1 MKFKH
6 LTINCQLS
14 ITQLLSYSVILSL
27 ILFFSPPLKAQVTI
41 GSLNPPHSFSVLELT
56 TEKTDGGLRLPQ
68 LKTSERLALN
78 SQLTGNDEAK
88 GLTVYDTDLN
98 CLEFW
103 NGTDWVSMCSDVL
116 LDCSSTVFPVL
127 QSSCTLCAGAT
138 FADLITAVGGK
149 ERWYDTAT
157 GGAAHSDGDNL
168 TSGKTYYAEEL
179 VGACVSPTRAPVAVT
194 TGDCSIAPTSGNVTT
209 FTDVM
214 YDFQSQTLQ
223 AYARASGGI
232 PTKYEWQVSTDNV
245 TFTDI
250 PGAPNSNFFTVPPH
264 FADSYLPPKYTPDS
278 LLYFQ
283 CLISNPAESTPI
295 IAGGL
300 NILFIQTEKV
310 DGTPIGN
317 YSIDPDT
324 KIRYLTIQKGLG
336 GNNTPT
342 TSGTMKIALL
352 NLGQSGTGGWLRS
365 VVTGADS
372 IHISDDGALNDAG
385 DLGDFYQW
393 GRVKDGHEHIVWK
406 KGTDYKDSITP
417 MSGSANATSAFV
429 DYKEY
434 TKPSYYTSTHQV
446 LSTDNNYY
454 GKFIYSTGSGAA
466 NGDNDWYYNGGHDN
480 YLWGNGSPATRPDTG
495 SDITLSQWSGIGKAN
510 NPCPG
515 TWSVPS
521 RWNFWDIFNGNGSDS
536 PTGNY
541 SWLSSGVNTW
551 QFRLS
556 TNNAIGGTIITNNSG
571 EKVFLPAAGRRA
583 YDTASLSNVGTNG
596 YYWCSSISS
605 STYAYILYFYNG
617 NVTPGNSNA
626 NYRAYGFSIRCVAE

>member
-264 FADSYLPPKYTPDS
+264 FADSYLPPKYMPDS

-283 CLISNPAESTPI
+283 CLISNPATSTPI

-300 NILFIQTEKV
+300 NILFIQTEKA

-317 YSIDPDT
+317 YGIDSNG
-324 KIRYLTIQKGLG
+324 IRYLTIQT
-336 GNNTPT
+336 NNKNF
-342 TSGTMKIALL
+342 SGTMKIALL
-352 NLGQSGTGGWLRS
+352 NLGQSGTGAWIRDPNNANI
-365 VVTGADS
+365 VT
-372 IHISDDGALNDAG
+372 HKPDDGALNDAG

-393 GRVKDGHEHIVWK
+393 GRVADGHEHIVWK
-406 KGTDYKDSITP
+406 KSAIYYNIFGDGTSDPSSISGPATAANVDGNGQIKDD
-417 MSGSANATSAFV
+417 GN
-429 DYKEY
+429 D
-434 TKPSYYTSTHQV
+434 
-446 LSTDNNYY
+446 YY
-454 GKFIYSTGSGAA
+454 GKFIIPS
-466 NGDNDWYYNGGHDN
+466 N
-480 YLWGNGSPATRPDTG
+480 YWDYGNPSNLWGNGGAESRTG
-495 SDITLSQWSGIGKAN
+495 SDIPLSSPPPTTPPTSFWTYQSN
-510 NPCPG
+510 NPCPDN
-515 TWSVPS
+515 WSVPS
-521 RWNFWDIFNGNGSDS
+521 SWNFFDICNNGDGYTPSTL
-536 PTGNY
+536 PTTSIPWSGGVIK
-541 SWLSSGVNTW
+541 GVNTW
-551 QFRLS
+551 QGADRL
-556 TNNAIGGTIITNNSG
+556 IM
-571 EKVFLPAAGRRA
+571 LWAA
-583 YDTASLSNVGTNG
+583 L
-596 YYWCSSISS
+596 
-605 STYAYILYFYNG
+605 
-617 NVTPGNSNA
+617 
-626 NYRAYGFSIRCVAE
+626 